1 MRYYNDQR
9 FAHLPTSEGSI
20 RMSQKYGKLYV
31 VATPIGNLADI
42 SFRAIETLKQVDLI
56 AAEDTRHVKMLLQ
69 HYGIAN
75 KLVSLHQHNEDRAAE
90 GLLEKLLAGQSI
102 ALVSDAGTPLLS
114 DPGMPLVKRVKEA
127 GLDVVPIPGA
137 CALIAALSVA
147 GLPVTQFCFE
157 GFSPRTSSARK
168 AFFVEKA
175 MSPVTWIFYES
186 SHRILA
192 SLQDMAEILPAD
204 REIVIA
210 REITKLHETIVKTS
224 LGRALELVAHD
235 ENMRKGEFVV
245 MVSGAVID
253 KNEQAITPEQE
264 KILGI
269 LLKECS
275 IKTAVA
281 MAVEITGVRKKLL
294 YQTALAMAKT

>member
-1 MRYYNDQR
+1 
-9 FAHLPTSEGSI
+9 
-20 RMSQKYGKLYV
+20 MSNEYGKLYV

-42 SFRAIETLKQVDLI
+42 SFRAVDTLKQVDLI

-69 HYGIAN
+69 HYGITN
-75 KLVSLHQHNEDRAAE
+75 KLVSLHQHNEDRASE

-137 CALIAALSVA
+137 CALIAALSAA
-147 GLPVTQFCFE
+147 GLPVTQFSFA
-157 GFSPRTSSARK
+157 GFSPRTSSARR
-168 AFFVEKA
+168 AFFAEQG

-192 SLQDMAEILPAD
+192 SLQDMAEVLPID

-224 LGRALELVAHD
+224 LGHALELVEQD
-235 ENMRKGEFVV
+235 DNMRKGEFVV
-245 MVSGAVID
+245 IVSGAVVD
-253 KNEQAITPEQE
+253 KTEQDITPEQQ

-281 MAVEITGVRKKLL
+281 MAVEITGARKKLL
-294 YQTALAMAKT
+294 YQAALAMAKM